1 MAKLEFDVKNGV
13 LEGIIITSET
23 DAENFLI
30 QRAMEHFQAR
40 LGLSDREKLERE
52 PYFKI
57 TDAGE
62 EVQGYE

>member
-30 QRAMEHFQAR
+30 
-40 LGLSDREKLERE
+40 
-52 PYFKI
+52 
-57 TDAGE
+57 
-62 EVQGYE
+62 

>member
-1 MAKLEFDVKNGV
+1 
-13 LEGIIITSET
+13 
-23 DAENFLI
+23 
-30 QRAMEHFQAR
+30 MEHFQAR